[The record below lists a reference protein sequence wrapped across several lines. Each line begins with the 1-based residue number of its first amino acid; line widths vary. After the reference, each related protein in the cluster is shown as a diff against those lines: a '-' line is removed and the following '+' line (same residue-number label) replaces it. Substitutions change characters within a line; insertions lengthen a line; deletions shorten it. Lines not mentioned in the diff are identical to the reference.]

1 MKIGMV
7 QQASIKDPKGKVVAA
22 GECLRYEDAQGRGIV
37 VPIPPDWPDGQIMFD
52 AQILRILLDAMERS
66 N

>member
-1 MKIGMV
+1 MKIGV
-7 QQASIKDPKGKVVAA
+7 VEQAQVKDADGKIVVS
-22 GECLRYEDAQGRGIV
+22 GKCLRYEDAQGRGIV